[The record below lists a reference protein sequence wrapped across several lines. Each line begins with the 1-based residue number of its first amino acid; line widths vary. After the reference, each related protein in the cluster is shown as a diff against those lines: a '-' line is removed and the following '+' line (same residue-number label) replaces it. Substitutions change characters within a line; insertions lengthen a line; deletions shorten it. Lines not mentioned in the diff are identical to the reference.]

1 MSEVINN
8 DDDIEIVEVAPNTPE
23 WDDLRM
29 KVYKTASR
37 APKVRGELGT
47 WSELARD
54 IAGIKTPVTP
64 AMQRG
69 IYQEPFARAAVS
81 RNFGLELAPMVFQRG
96 EYLASI
102 DATDPDLSCLFE
114 IKTPIQGT
122 RSKAWELAEDGEMLP
137 YHRSQIVSQLAVSG
151 IAKGELV
158 IWDAES
164 RIYITVPVYPDEQM
178 WAETKAYWAD
188 FEAWMS
194 RRNDQAWLS
203 AAKQWTDAKDQLTVA
218 QDLED
223 KARARLQALMGD
235 AEFSI
240 GGGVE
245 VARSYRRGAVDWKS
259 VEAKF
264 LAEADLDEFR
274 KPGQETLTIRK
285 VANG

>member
-8 DDDIEIVEVAPNTPE
+8 DDEIEILDVEPNTPGWE
-23 WDDLRM
+23 DTRF
-29 KVYKTASR
+29 VYYKTASR
-37 APKVRGELGT
+37 ACKARGEIG
-47 WSELARD
+47 SKNELARD
-54 IAGIKTPVTP
+54 IAGVKTPITP

-69 IYQEPFARAAVS
+69 IDQEPIARAALAHD
-81 RNFGLELAPMVFQRG
+81 FGMELVPLVFKRG

-102 DATDPDLSCLFE
+102 DATNKDLSCLFE
-114 IKTPIQGT
+114 IKTPMQGT
-122 RSKAWELAEDGEMLP
+122 RSKAWELAEDGEILP
-137 YHRSQIVSQLAVSG
+137 YHLSQINQQLHVSG
-151 IAKGELV
+151 IPKGYLV
-158 IWDAES
+158 VWDAES
-164 RIYITVPVYPDEQM
+164 QIYITVPVYPDEQM
-178 WAETKAYWAD
+178 WAETKACWAD

-194 RRNDQAWLS
+194 QRSDQAWLS

-285 VANG
+285 VSNG